1 MHPPRSILVPLDE
14 EYNKKMTEIKIR
26 PPQAVLD
33 AGLGDRYIALYNS
46 SLFSRIQESS
56 LEEEEKEQYLAAVE
70 ILSQLPSQ
78 VINQIAAQVTRDVT
92 EGLLSNED

>member
-1 MHPPRSILVPLDE
+1 MI
-14 EYNKKMTEIKIR
+14 KIKIR

-33 AGLGDRYIALYNS
+33 AGLGDRYIALYNN
-46 SLFSRIQESS
+46 SLFSRIQKA

-92 EGLLSNED
+92 EGLLSNEN